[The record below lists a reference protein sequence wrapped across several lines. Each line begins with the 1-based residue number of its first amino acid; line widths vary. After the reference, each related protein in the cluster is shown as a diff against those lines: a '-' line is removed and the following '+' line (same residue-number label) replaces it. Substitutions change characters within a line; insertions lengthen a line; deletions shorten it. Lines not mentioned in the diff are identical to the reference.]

1 MWNCLKKNKLEE
13 GEGPTENKV
22 QEESVS
28 YSWRKE
34 QKFKE
39 QKYQNDSKTIET

>member
-1 MWNCLKKNKLEE
+1 MELPEKSKLEE
-13 GEGPTENKV
+13 GEGPTENNI
-22 QEESVS
+22 QEETVS

-39 QKYQNDSKTIET
+39 QKYQNDSKTTET